1 MVTSQRLLKV
11 THGNVSFVMVHDYSL
26 VPAESVISE
35 VFAPPGESVVTG
47 ELVVSEVFAP
57 PGESV
62 VTGESVV
69 SEVFAPRS

>member
-1 MVTSQRLLKV
+1 MFLYDSF
-11 THGNVSFVMVHDYSL
+11 SFVALHDYPL
-26 VPAESVISE
+26 VPRETVI
-35 VFAPPGESVVTG
+35 
-47 ELVVSEVFAP
+47 SEVFAP